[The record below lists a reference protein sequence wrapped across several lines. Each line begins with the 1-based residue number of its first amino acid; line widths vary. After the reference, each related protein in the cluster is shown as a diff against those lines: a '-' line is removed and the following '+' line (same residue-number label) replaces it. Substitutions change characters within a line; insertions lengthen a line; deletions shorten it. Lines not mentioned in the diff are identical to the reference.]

1 MKSWEDGR
9 QERRHNTWV
18 AIVLRATLSP
28 CSDFEPKARSV
39 HAVKALARAALA
51 AIALPRGSGE
61 GIPTAPCAIVAFPA
75 GGTLDVLAP
84 AQKLSNW

>member
-1 MKSWEDGR
+1 
-9 QERRHNTWV
+9 
-18 AIVLRATLSP
+18 
-28 CSDFEPKARSV
+28 V

-51 AIALPRGSGE
+51 AIALPE

-84 AQKLSNW
+84 AQKPSNWWFNPTRATLSLPAAALRLISDALTIR

>member
-1 MKSWEDGR
+1 
-9 QERRHNTWV
+9 
-18 AIVLRATLSP
+18 
-28 CSDFEPKARSV
+28 V

-51 AIALPRGSGE
+51 AIALPRGSAE